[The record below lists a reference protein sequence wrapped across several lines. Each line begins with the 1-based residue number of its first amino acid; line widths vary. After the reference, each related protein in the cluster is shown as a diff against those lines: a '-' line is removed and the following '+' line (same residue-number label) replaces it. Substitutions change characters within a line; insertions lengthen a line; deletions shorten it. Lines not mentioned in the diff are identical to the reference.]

1 MATYSDVLPM
11 AQKLARQAVGADR
24 FSPSLSQEWADFED
38 YLLGKITKRDADEIL
53 KRAELEQVRA
63 DMDAAMVIIAIL
75 A

>member
-11 AQKLARQAVGADR
+11 ARKLAVSAVGADR
-24 FSPSLSQEWADFED
+24 FSKEFNQAWNDFED
-38 YLLGKITKRDADEIL
+38 YLIGKITKRDADEIL

-63 DMDAAMVIIAIL
+63 NMDAAMVIISIL